1 MHTFRIW
8 APAVT
13 SVSVLI
19 DGTATPLTP
28 QNGGWWQADIASA
41 GPGTGYQ
48 FLLDSDDYAVP
59 DPRSLWQPEGVHG
72 PSRIYDHAAF
82 QWTDQS
88 WKPSAWPEAIVYEL
102 HIGTFTEAGTLDAA
116 IERLPY
122 LKSLGITHVELLPV
136 ASFPGAHGWGYD
148 GVDLFAPQE
157 SYGGPDA
164 LKRFVDACHA
174 HGMAT
179 ILDVVYNHFGPS
191 GNYVGRFGP
200 YFTASHHTP
209 WGDAVNLEEG
219 GSHEVRRFFTDNA
232 LMWLRD
238 YHFDGLRLDAV
249 HAFMDRSAI
258 HFMEQLSIEVAALE
272 AEKGR
277 EYVLIAESD
286 LNDPRIIAPR
296 EENGYGFDAQWSD
309 DFHHALI
316 ALLTGDRGGY
326 YADFGSIAGLVK
338 ALRHAYVY
346 DGQYSQYRDHHH
358 GRPAAGLPGW
368 RFLGYAQ
375 NHDQVGNRAQGER
388 LSHLSG
394 AGRAK
399 IAAALVLTAPFVPM
413 LFQGEEWAAST
424 PFQYFTDHE
433 DKELGRLVSDGRKKE
448 FGAFGWNPEDVPD
461 PQHHATFERSKLRWE
476 ELSDPVHAAMLD
488 WYKKLIA
495 LRRATPELTD
505 GRLDQVEVRFSE
517 EQRWLTMRRGAIFVA
532 VNLNTAPIG
541 VEVSKSV
548 MPLLASDPAIV
559 ISGPTITLP
568 SDTIAIVKLV

>member
-8 APAVT
+8 APAVK
-13 SVSVLI
+13 SASVLI
-19 DGTATPLTP
+19 DGSATPLA
-28 QNGGWWQADIASA
+28 QQEGGWWQADVASA
-41 GPGTGYQ
+41 SPGTHYQ
-48 FLLDSDDYAVP
+48 FLLDGDNYPLP
-59 DPRSLWQPEGVHG
+59 DPRSAWQPEGVHG
-72 PSRIYDHAAF
+72 PSRVYDQAAF
-82 QWTDQS
+82 PWTDAQ
-88 WKPSAWPEAIVYEL
+88 WAPPAWPAAVVYEL
-102 HIGTFTEAGTLDAA
+102 HIGTFTKAGTLDSA

-122 LKSLGITHVELLPV
+122 LKALGITHVELCPV

-174 HGMAT
+174 QGMGA
-179 ILDVVYNHFGPS
+179 ILDVVYNHFGPA

-200 YFTASHHTP
+200 YFTASHTTP
-209 WGDAVNLEEG
+209 WGEAINFEDG
-219 GSHEVRRFFTDNA
+219 GSNEVRRFFVDNA
-232 LMWLRD
+232 LLWLRD

-249 HAFMDRSAI
+249 HAYMDRSAI

-286 LNDPRIIAPR
+286 LNDPRLISPR
-296 EENGYGFDAQWSD
+296 EENGYGLDAQWSD
-309 DFHHALI
+309 DFHHAII
-316 ALLTGDRGGY
+316 ALITGDRGGY
-326 YADFGSIAGLVK
+326 YADFGTVADLAKS
-338 ALRHAYVY
+338 LRRAFVF
-346 DGQYSQYRDHHH
+346 DGQYSQYRNRNH

-388 LSHLSG
+388 ISHLTTE
-394 AGRAK
+394 GRTK

-433 DKELGRLVSDGRKKE
+433 DKELGRLVSEGRKKE

-461 PQHHATFERSKLRWE
+461 PQHHSTFERSKLHWE
-476 ELSDPVHAAMLD
+476 ELSDPSHAEILD
-488 WYKKLIA
+488 WYQQLIA

-505 GRLDQVEVRFSE
+505 GALDQAEVEFSE
-517 EQRWLTMRRGAIFVA
+517 ADKWLTMRRGSVFVA
-532 VNLNTAPIG
+532 INLGQGVHTIPAPATAQA
-541 VEVSKSV
+541 
-548 MPLLASDPAIV
+548 LALSDAGITLE
-559 ISGPTITLP
+559 GAAITLP
-568 SDTIAIVKLV
+568 PDTVAIVKLT